1 MPEQPSLTTLQIL
14 TDRINTADTP
24 FDAAQAA
31 RDWLADHGGGVI
43 ALLNLER
50 TQIQIHASPN
60 EDIPDEVLRWL
71 RSPDAWLDWQQWEG
85 PRRISAEMPLPGL
98 DWPGEAMLIPLRV
111 DQDTR
116 GMVWSQGV
124 GQEDAAILLA
134 VTQLVASRAQYLE
147 ISQRWTEVVSELHE
161 FSRALARQNPS
172 EDIWGLT
179 HDQML
184 LLFDASSYFVGLLD
198 SKEYRL
204 RLPLVWQNDQ
214 RESREAIPVS
224 GLSKAVLTQGVALH
238 FRDLEQEQERLSGL
252 DVYVNN
258 LEPGLPARSW
268 IGVPLR
274 DRYGAI
280 IGLISIQS
288 ELPHRFSD
296 PDLWL
301 LSLVALQLSQTI
313 ENRQLLQVEQER
325 RRLTNILMEVGQ
337 VVSSSLDHETV
348 LERILEQLERIIGYD
363 RASIMLPA
371 PNAHDG
377 SLMVISASRG
387 AQPAPKGQEVYLP
400 EGSAGRRVFRSQLPV
415 VIGDFRA
422 DQPAYSRAVQIE
434 AAWTRSWLGVPMV
447 AQDRVSGL
455 IVLEKF
461 TPSYYTEDQAST
473 TFALAR
479 QAAIAVDNAR
489 LHARALEAN
498 RLKSEFLANMSHE
511 LRTPLNAIIGYSE
524 MLLSQV
530 YGELNAKQ
538 YDRLSRVVSGGK
550 HLLEMINGV
559 LDLSRIEAGQMN
571 LATTPLNVID
581 VVYDAIADI
590 TPQID
595 AKGLKLSLNLESDLP
610 PMAADPQHIRQ
621 VITNLLDNAVKFT
634 HEGGISIEV
643 GLVQM
648 RAGVCER
655 GRTPPDS
662 VKVTDGT
669 WVALTIRDSG
679 IGIDPEHHGMIF
691 DAFRQVD
698 ASSVRKYEGSGLGL
712 AITRQLVRI
721 QQGYLWVES
730 ELGQG
735 SAFTVLMP
743 SYQPEDYSQAA
754 SDSGQDQQV
763 VLVVDDNPETMAAAQ
778 AALANTPYG
787 VYGAPG
793 PDQAVDIARRLRPA
807 AILLGPGILGAAGTA
822 FVARLQDYDEVAS
835 IPVIVLASAQDSLI
849 EGASAYLSSITD
861 GNDLLEAINRTS
873 VNDSPLPILVVDDDA
888 LTRSLLRKFLSA
900 AGYTSLE
907 AESGEAAL
915 MMVNSRPV
923 SLILLD
929 LGLPGISG
937 MDVLRRLRQ
946 SPNTRDLPVLIV
958 TGANLSSE
966 DDQEV
971 REKDAEVLQKGTVSG
986 RSLVD
991 QVRAALSRRSKRE

>member
-1 MPEQPSLTTLQIL
+1 
-14 TDRINTADTP
+14 
-24 FDAAQAA
+24 
-31 RDWLADHGGGVI
+31 
-43 ALLNLER
+43 
-50 TQIQIHASPN
+50 
-60 EDIPDEVLRWL
+60 
-71 RSPDAWLDWQQWEG
+71 
-85 PRRISAEMPLPGL
+85 
-98 DWPGEAMLIPLRV
+98 
-111 DQDTR
+111 
-116 GMVWSQGV
+116 
-124 GQEDAAILLA
+124 
-134 VTQLVASRAQYLE
+134 
-147 ISQRWTEVVSELHE
+147 
-161 FSRALARQNPS
+161 
-172 EDIWGLT
+172 
-179 HDQML
+179 
-184 LLFDASSYFVGLLD
+184 
-198 SKEYRL
+198 
-204 RLPLVWQNDQ
+204 
-214 RESREAIPVS
+214 
-224 GLSKAVLTQGVALH
+224 
-238 FRDLEQEQERLSGL
+238 
-252 DVYVNN
+252 
-258 LEPGLPARSW
+258 
-268 IGVPLR
+268 
-274 DRYGAI
+274 
-280 IGLISIQS
+280 
-288 ELPHRFSD
+288 
-296 PDLWL
+296 
-301 LSLVALQLSQTI
+301 
-313 ENRQLLQVEQER
+313 
-325 RRLTNILMEVGQ
+325 
-337 VVSSSLDHETV
+337 
-348 LERILEQLERIIGYD
+348 
-363 RASIMLPA
+363 
-371 PNAHDG
+371 
-377 SLMVISASRG
+377 
-387 AQPAPKGQEVYLP
+387 
-400 EGSAGRRVFRSQLPV
+400 
-415 VIGDFRA
+415 
-422 DQPAYSRAVQIE
+422 
-434 AAWTRSWLGVPMV
+434 MV

>member
-1 MPEQPSLTTLQIL
+1 MSEQSSLTSLQAL
-14 TDRINTADTP
+14 TDRINTAETP

-31 RDWLADHGGGVI
+31 RDWLADHGGGLI

-50 TQIQIHASPN
+50 TQIQIHASPG
-60 EDIPDEVLRWL
+60 EDIPDEALRWL
-71 RSPDAWLDWQQWEG
+71 RSPDAWLDWHTWKG
-85 PRRISAEMPLPGL
+85 PRRVSAGSPLPGL
-98 DWPGEAMLIPLRV
+98 DWTGEALLIPLRV

-116 GMVWSQGV
+116 GMLWSRNAS
-124 GQEDAAILLA
+124 EADAAILLTVA
-134 VTQLVASRAQYLE
+134 QLLAARAQHLE
-147 ISQRWTEVVSELHE
+147 TSQRWTEVVSDLHE
-161 FSRALARQNPS
+161 FSRALARQTPS
-172 EDIWGLT
+172 EDIWGLA

-198 SKEYRL
+198 LKEYLL

-238 FRDLEQEQERLSGL
+238 FRDLDQEQERLSGL
-252 DVYVNN
+252 DVYLNN
-258 LEPGLPARSW
+258 MEPGLPARSW

-274 DRYGAI
+274 DRHGAI

-288 ELPHRFSD
+288 ELPHRFTD

-313 ENRQLLQVEQER
+313 ENRQLLQTEQER
-325 RRLTNILMEVGQ
+325 RRLTSILMEVGQ

-377 SLMVISASRG
+377 SLMVISASKG

-400 EGSAGRRVFRSQLPV
+400 EGGAARRVFRSHLPV
-415 VIGDFRA
+415 VVEDFRA
-422 DQPAYSRAVQIE
+422 DQPAYSRAAQIE

-461 TPSYYTEDQAST
+461 TPSYYTEDHAST

-489 LHARALEAN
+489 LHERALEAN

-538 YDRLSRVVSGGK
+538 YDRLSRVVGGGK

-595 AKGLKLSLNLESDLP
+595 VKGLKLSLNLEPDLP

-621 VITNLLDNAVKFT
+621 VVTNLLDNAVKFT
-634 HEGGISIEV
+634 HEGAISIEV

-648 RAGVCER
+648 RAGICER
-655 GRTPPDS
+655 GRQPPAS

-669 WVALTIRDSG
+669 WVALTVKDTG
-679 IGIDPEHHGMIF
+679 IGIEPEHHAMIF

-743 SYQPEDYSQAA
+743 SYQPEDYSGAA
-754 SDSGQDQQV
+754 SDSTPDQRV
-763 VLVVDDNPETMAAAQ
+763 VLVVDDNPQTMAAAQ
-778 AALANTPYG
+778 TALGNTQYG

-807 AILLGPGILGAAGTA
+807 AILLGTGMLGAAGTA
-822 FVARLQDYDEVAS
+822 FIARLQDDEAVAA
-835 IPVIVLASAQDSLI
+835 IPVIVLSAAQDSLI
-849 EGASAYLSSITD
+849 EGAAAYLGSPSN
-861 GNDLLEAINRTS
+861 GSDLMDTINRVTAGDGH
-873 VNDSPLPILVVDDDA
+873 NPILVVEDDPTA
-888 LTRSLLRKFLSA
+888 RSLLIQFLSA
-900 AGYTSLE
+900 AGYETLE

-915 MMVNSRPV
+915 MLLTSRPV

-958 TGANLSSE
+958 TGSTLSGA

-991 QVRAALSRRSKRE
+991 QVRATLSRRGRRS